1 MRLISSREERRDVID
16 TRFVRIGCDRRGF
29 RVGVGIFSIRHAFQD
44 GHLIAT
50 EFRVFAYKQ
59 LIPDPVFQCDRF
71 WYLRVSDRNAVML
84 KHLSGA
90 PIEYFAGSWFPVF
103 VYTGLETIYLLA
115 LEADGMRATW
125 LLSPDGRRLGDKITD
140 LTSDQQELLRRAIS
154 SRGPATVDW
163 LVGDG
168 MQLIEPLLLR
178 DILSLA
184 AGSPGVPAASAAAP
198 QKTMAMLGAPNG
210 LRPFLR
216 FRPGERNLLL
226 QEGWN
231 VEDGVCRATGSLS
244 TAHGDVIPAAACHL
258 LTISLL
264 PTASDLEPIELGIE
278 VNSRSVGEVRLDPE
292 WQREGADLAF
302 WLAPELINGK
312 PIEIAFRHSGD
323 FLLESLKIEQGQALV
338 EEPLTPEELMLH
350 FENIG
355 DNCEFGLVQRH
366 FKADPVGLL
375 RFAGLR
381 TPRRLIRFLEERFG
395 RFGDPGTLGV
405 RVIGGEYWITDD
417 IYGISYHT
425 FRYQREVAAEE
436 VIRENEVKTTYL
448 KRKFVEDLEDGDKIM
463 VYKRVVTDDVHEIIA
478 LHAALNSFGTVNKL
492 LWVTQADGQ
501 HVPGDV
507 EWVGDRLLR
516 GYVGTISLTNAHHYD
531 ADVWLRLCRN
541 ALASFS
547 AASLRTR

>member
-1 MRLISSREERRDVID
+1 M
-16 TRFVRIGCDRRGF
+16 F
-29 RVGVGIFSIRHAFQD
+29 AYK
-44 GHLIAT
+44 HLIA
-50 EFRVFAYKQ
+50 
-59 LIPDPVFQCDRF
+59 DPVFQCDRL

-103 VYTGLETIYLLA
+103 VYTGLQTMYLLA

-140 LTSDQQELLRRAIS
+140 LAPDQHELLRRAVS
-154 SRGPATVDW
+154 SRGVASIDW

-178 DILSLA
+178 DILNLA
-184 AGSPGVPAASAAAP
+184 VGSADVPAAPRAAAP
-198 QKTMAMLGAPNG
+198 QKTTAMLGAPSG
-210 LRPFLR
+210 LRAHLR
-216 FRPGERNLLL
+216 FRPGDRTLLL

-231 VEDGVCRATGSLS
+231 VHDDVCRATGSLS
-244 TAHGDVIPAAACHL
+244 TARGDVVPAAACHL

-264 PTASDLEPIELGIE
+264 PAGLGAELRPVELAIE
-278 VNSRSVGEVRLDPE
+278 VNGRSIGQVRLDPK
-292 WQREGADLAF
+292 WQGEGADLAF

-312 PIEIAFRHSGD
+312 PLEIAFRHSSD
-323 FLLESLKIEQGQALV
+323 FLLESLRIEQGRDIA
-338 EEPLTPEELMLH
+338 EAPLTPEALMLR

-381 TPRRLIRFLEERFG
+381 TPRRLIRFLDERFG
-395 RFGDPGTLGV
+395 RFGEPGSLGV
-405 RVIGGEYWITDD
+405 RIIGGEYWIIDD
-417 IYGISYHT
+417 VYGVSYHT
-425 FRYQREVAAEE
+425 FRYQHEVAAEE
-436 VIRENEVKTTYL
+436 VIRENEVKIGYL
-448 KRKFVEDLEDGDKIM
+448 KRKFVEDLEDADKIM

-478 LHAALNSFGTVNKL
+478 LHAALNAFGGVNKL
-492 LWVTQADGQ
+492 LWVTQADGA
-501 HVPGDV
+501 HAPGDV
-507 EWVGDRLLR
+507 EWVGDRLLK
-516 GYVGTISLTNAHHYD
+516 GYVGTISLTNAHDYD
-531 ADVWLRLCRN
+531 PDVWLRLCRN

-547 AASLRTR
+547 AAGARTQ